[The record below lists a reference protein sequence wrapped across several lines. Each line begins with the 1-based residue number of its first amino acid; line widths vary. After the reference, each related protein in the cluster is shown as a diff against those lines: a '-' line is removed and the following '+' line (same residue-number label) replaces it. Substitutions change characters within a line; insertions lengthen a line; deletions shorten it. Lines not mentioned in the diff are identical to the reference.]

1 MVYGWSLGLTME
13 TGLTITS
20 LKLAAGRIKQLIGK
34 RQINLNRSKPL
45 IHQDRGS
52 QYTSHQYVK
61 AGLELGRLSYS
72 DPGTP
77 THNPGQESFFGRFKD
92 DWKEEIAEIE
102 TFEELEQFVKAGS
115 ITQLTGQFGTP

>member
-52 QYTSHQYVK
+52 QYTSHQCVK
-61 AGLELGRLSYS
+61 AGLELGRKKQKIDL
-72 DPGTP
+72 
-77 THNPGQESFFGRFKD
+77 
-92 DWKEEIAEIE
+92 
-102 TFEELEQFVKAGS
+102 
-115 ITQLTGQFGTP
+115 